1 MYRKILILLMTMMF
15 LVSCATP
22 KAIDIVQANDETMSC
37 NELKLAIHTASLNED
52 LAHSDKGLTSENIL
66 SGLFFFPAYFV
77 TYGTSIHAEYNASER
92 KDHLLKLYSNN
103 GCAKPRGEKYQKLVS
118 DTLDKLEKLK
128 VRYVKGYIDEEQYL
142 IERKQMLIGFD

>member
-1 MYRKILILLMTMMF
+1 MYKKILILLVTMMF

-22 KAIDIVQANDETMSC
+22 KAVDIVQANDEIMSC
-37 NELKLAIHTASLNED
+37 NELKLAIETADLNED

-92 KDHLLKLYSNN
+92 KDHLLKLYRKN

-118 DTLDKLEKLK
+118 DTLNKLERLK
-128 VRYVKGYIDEEQYL
+128 VQYVKGYIDEDEYL
-142 IERKQMLIGFD
+142 TQRKQMLIEFD

>member
-37 NELKLAIHTASLNED
+37 NELKLAIQTASLNED

-77 TYGTSIHAEYNASER
+77 TYGT
-92 KDHLLKLYSNN
+92 
-103 GCAKPRGEKYQKLVS
+103 
-118 DTLDKLEKLK
+118 
-128 VRYVKGYIDEEQYL
+128 
-142 IERKQMLIGFD
+142 